1 MGHAMFGLL
10 KEVKEVL
17 DLLRGCTTTVVLTIN
32 RFKIKPLWALPVKF
46 LQISPLGD
54 FGVFKLTVGRMLSI
68 RTIRTVRT
76 YVLKL
81 TTL

>member
-46 LQISPLGD
+46 LQISPLVD
-54 FGVFKLTVGRMLSI
+54 FGVFKLTVGRMLSR
-68 RTIRTVRT
+68 RTIHTVRT

-81 TTL
+81 TPL

>member
-1 MGHAMFGLL
+1 MEEMRRYIH
-10 KEVKEVL
+10 VHV
-17 DLLRGCTTTVVLTIN
+17 RVHTTVVLTLN

-68 RTIRTVRT
+68 CTIRTVRT

-81 TTL
+81 TPL